1 VEIYLE
7 FIIIEKNM
15 NNQLTEDANKIL
27 EKIDTLKIKG
37 TTQTK
42 LAKAINREYITR
54 GRLVD
59 CAQLSRILS
68 KLKII

>member
-15 NNQLTEDANKIL
+15 NSQLTEDANKIL
-27 EKIDTLKIKG
+27 ENVDKLKIKG
-37 TTQTK
+37 STQTK
-42 LAKAINREYITR
+42 LENAIKREYVTR

-59 CAQLSRILS
+59 CAQLNRILV